1 MTDLEYRL
9 IKEVGRQEVLQEMKS
24 SEMQKTDS
32 LFKEVRNGQHAIF
45 DEYFPGL
52 RQTNGGRYW
61 RIREAITKLT
71 NLCRFRM
78 NHYGNW
84 DASINSEV
92 EAESAIETYKAICE
106 VTVKLIG
113 R

>member
-9 IKEVGRQEVLQEMKS
+9 IKDAVKQEVLQEMKG
-24 SEMQKTDS
+24 SESRKADS
-32 LFKEVRNGQHAIF
+32 FLKEVRKKQHAIF
-45 DEYFPGL
+45 NEHFPGL
-52 RQTNGGRYW
+52 YQTDAGRYW
-61 RIREAITKLT
+61 RTREAITKLT

-113 R
+113 

>member
-9 IKEVGRQEVLQEMKS
+9 IKEAVKQEVLQEMKN
-24 SEMQKTDS
+24 SEMRKTDS
-32 LFKEVRNGQHAIF
+32 FLKEVRKKQRAIF

-52 RQTNGGRYW
+52 YQTDAGRYW
-61 RIREAITKLT
+61 RTKEVITKLT

-92 EAESAIETYKAICE
+92 EAESAINTYTEICALAA
-106 VTVKLIG
+106 KLIG
-113 R
+113 

>member
-9 IKEVGRQEVLQEMKS
+9 IKEAVKQVVLQEMKS
-24 SEMQKTDS
+24 SEMRKRDS
-32 LFKEVRNGQHAIF
+32 FLKEVRKKQHVIF

-52 RQTNGGRYW
+52 YQTDAGRYW
-61 RIREAITKLT
+61 RTKEAITKLT

-78 NHYGNW
+78 SYGSAW

-92 EAESAIETYKAICE
+92 EAESAINTYTEICALAA
-106 VTVKLIG
+106 KLIG
-113 R
+113 

>member
-1 MTDLEYRL
+1 
-9 IKEVGRQEVLQEMKS
+9 MKS
-24 SEMQKTDS
+24 SEMRKTDS
-32 LFKEVRNGQHAIF
+32 FLKEVRKKQHAIF
-45 DEYFPGL
+45 NEYFPGL
-52 RQTNGGRYW
+52 YQTDAARYW
-61 RIREAITKLT
+61 RTREAITKLT

-92 EAESAIETYKAICE
+92 EAESAIESYKTICK
-106 VTVKLIG
+106 VTAKLIG